1 MDKRKTITMWILA
14 VAGISAL
21 NLSSA
26 CKHEP
31 PTNISPETRAELLE
45 NEPSENLE
53 VISASAAE
61 ELEDA
66 TSEADAQTTSYEY
79 VESEG
84 WPGEEEMDR
93 VDVTANDPVGV
104 DNVVAAEDLGVSIQ
118 NTDGLEE
125 LTWKQLT
132 DVEFKDVYVEELDA
146 YYWKPTFGDNVKSLE
161 GREVYITGYIIPV
174 DYDENF
180 YVLSRYPFANCFFCG
195 GAGPES
201 VVDLRFKD
209 ENRMYETDERLT
221 FRGKLA
227 LNADDVYQM
236 NYILEG
242 AEEYE

>member
-31 PTNISPETRAELLE
+31 PTNISPETRSELVE
-45 NEPSENLE
+45 AQGSENVE
-53 VISASAAE
+53 AVSASI
-61 ELEDA
+61 DDDFPNS
-66 TSEADAQTTSYEY
+66 TTTSA
-79 VESEG
+79 G

-118 NTDGLEE
+118 NADGLEE

-146 YYWKPTFGDNVKSLE
+146 YYWKPTFGANVKALA

>member
-31 PTNISPETRAELLE
+31 PTNISPETRSELVE
-45 NEPSENLE
+45 AQGSENME
-53 VISASAAE
+53 AVSASI
-61 ELEDA
+61 DDDFPNS
-66 TSEADAQTTSYEY
+66 TTTSA
-79 VESEG
+79 G

-104 DNVVAAEDLGVSIQ
+104 DNVVAAEDLSVSIQ
-118 NTDGLEE
+118 NADGLEE

-146 YYWKPTFGDNVKSLE
+146 YYWKPTFGANVKALA

-242 AEEYE
+242 AEVYE

>member
-1 MDKRKTITMWILA
+1 MWILA

-31 PTNISPETRAELLE
+31 PTNISPETRSELVE
-45 NEPSENLE
+45 AQGSENVE
-53 VISASAAE
+53 AVSASI
-61 ELEDA
+61 DDDFPNS
-66 TSEADAQTTSYEY
+66 TTTSA
-79 VESEG
+79 G

-118 NTDGLEE
+118 NADGLEE

-146 YYWKPTFGDNVKSLE
+146 YYWKPTFGENVKALA